1 MKELSLN
8 ILDITQNSISAGA
21 DRISIELTED
31 ASHLLTVAIRDNGC
45 GMSAETIARV
55 VDPFY
60 TTRTTRKVGM
70 GVPLFKL
77 AAEQTGGELK
87 IDSVTSDADPHNH
100 GTSVVAT
107 FHTDSIDFT
116 PIGDIV
122 STVCVI
128 IQGHPEI
135 NYVFRHKTPE
145 YDVFLNTSEL
155 REVLGEGISLGE
167 PEIIA
172 WIADYLTQQYN
183 NE

>member
-21 DRISIELTED
+21 DRITIELVED
-31 ASHLLTVAIRDNGC
+31 AAHLLTVAIRDNGC
-45 GMSAETIARV
+45 GMSAETVARV

-70 GVPLFKL
+70 GIPLFKL
-77 AAEQTGGELK
+77 AAEQTGGELTV
-87 IDSVTSDADPHNH
+87 DSVTSDADPIGH

-116 PIGDIV
+116 PVGDIV